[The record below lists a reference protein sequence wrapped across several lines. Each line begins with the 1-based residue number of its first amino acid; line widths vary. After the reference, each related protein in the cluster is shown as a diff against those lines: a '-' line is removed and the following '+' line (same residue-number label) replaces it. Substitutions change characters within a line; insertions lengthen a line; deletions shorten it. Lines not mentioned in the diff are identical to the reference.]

1 MSVSSLTVVSVTML
15 ALLAQFHF
23 VSITSTFLTALW
35 TLWGQDTG
43 LTNFNFASQLGT
55 YMFNWT
61 ERELKGVHF
70 ILLSLDLKKD
80 DSFGVAYYTWVTFLV
95 SHLVLPFQDSIAKWL

>member
-1 MSVSSLTVVSVTML
+1 M
-15 ALLAQFHF
+15 
-23 VSITSTFLTALW
+23 
-35 TLWGQDTG
+35 
-43 LTNFNFASQLGT
+43 
-55 YMFNWT
+55 
-61 ERELKGVHF
+61 HF